1 MSMLKMP
8 LWLQMNM
15 KVFIGKMT
23 WYLEFAFKMSQ
34 QNKMLGVVVI
44 KNDEN
49 KWWFLSPGDEYIVVH
64 YTVLCSQFLCIFE
77 SFYNKKI
84 LKF

>member
-1 MSMLKMP
+1 MCVCEIKMA

-49 KWWFLSPGDEYIVVH
+49 KWWFLSPKKKKLYKMFHKHI
-64 YTVLCSQFLCIFE
+64 
-77 SFYNKKI
+77 KI
-84 LKF
+84 LVLK